1 MLPASLGGTVGASP
15 TLHAARGGQSP
26 ARTAAAELTGDFNGD
41 TYDDLAVGVFLENVG
56 ALEDAGAV
64 NVLYGS
70 ADGLQA
76 TSPDDQLWTQDSVGV
91 PGTAKA
97 GDWFGWGLGTGDFN
111 GDTYADL
118 AIGAPQDD
126 GSARNAGSETVLY
139 GSPSGLTAT
148 GSQLW
153 TQDSPGVQND
163 AEQGDSLGR
172 IAMAGNFNGDTY
184 ADLAF
189 SVHAEDLDGA
199 VDAGAVHVLYGSASG
214 LQTTSPA
221 DQFWSQDS
229 PDVRDVAQN
238 SDFLGRSLG
247 SGDFNDDTYA
257 DLSLGVSQEDVGSAE
272 AAGAIN
278 VLYGSA
284 SGLQATAPDDQFWTQ
299 DSPEVRSVAE
309 EFEGFGWQSQPSGD
323 FNGDTYADLAVSVH
337 GDTVGGTG
345 GGAAAVFYGS
355 ASGLQATAPDDQ
367 LWTQDSPEVPDQPEE
382 GDFFGNALAAAK
394 LDADGFDDL
403 AIGGPAENFG
413 GEADAGLADVLYGSA
428 SGLQT
433 SAPPMQV
440 WHQDGEG
447 VRDAAQCDDF
457 FGLFLWDGDFN
468 GDTYADLA
476 AFAVEEDVSGVADAG
491 AANVLYGSATGTQAA
506 SPDDQFWSQD
516 STDVREVAEKQDCFG
531 CHGWTPEPPC
541 VSSRLSFWRY

>member
-299 DSPEVRSVAE
+299 DSPEV
-309 EFEGFGWQSQPSGD
+309 
-323 FNGDTYADLAVSVH
+323 
-337 GDTVGGTG
+337 
-345 GGAAAVFYGS
+345 
-355 ASGLQATAPDDQ
+355 
-367 LWTQDSPEVPDQPEE
+367 PDQPEE